1 MTSENSSADRRP
13 AAGGSPGEQGAEAPG
28 AEAPG
33 VEVPGVEVPGV
44 EVPEADAAEQRAPAG
59 DDDGRWE
66 APSEESFD
74 QADEGDV
81 VEQSLEVGDEEERR

>member
-1 MTSENSSADRRP
+1 MTSENSSADGRP
-13 AAGGSPGEQGAEAPG
+13 ASGGAPEEQGAEAP
-28 AEAPG
+28 E
-33 VEVPGVEVPGV
+33 V

-59 DDDGRWE
+59 GDDGRWD

>member
-13 AAGGSPGEQGAEAPG
+13 ASGATGEQGAEAPG
-28 AEAPG
+28 AET
-33 VEVPGVEVPGV
+33 PGV

>member
-1 MTSENSSADRRP
+1 VTSENSSADRRP

-33 VEVPGVEVPGV
+33 VEVPGVEVP
-44 EVPEADAAEQRAPAG
+44 EADAAEQRAPAG
-59 DDDGRWE
+59 DDDGRWD

-81 VEQSLEVGDEEERR
+81 VEQSLEVGDEDEERR